1 MVLIKS
7 VLRILLLIFSFCFLA
22 CSIACVVIGA
32 IYALK
37 LGSFRSIKEFESE
50 FRSNFICYGL
60 IALGL
65 CMFVVAVIGFI
76 TIAAGNIFWTIVYP
90 VFLTAVLVLSIVLC
104 VHIFQTHNKVIKGDV
119 RNRLEEI
126 WQTKKADQENK
137 VKKINESLM
146 DFIQGTFKCC
156 GIEGR
161 DDYEK
166 NPSWG
171 YGNGTLPWSCCPKD
185 LIKCKKPNAY
195 KIGCHQT
202 FKQLLT
208 KYALYIK
215 YIPVA
220 VIGFEV
226 LAWITSI
233 AYLCMQF

>member
-37 LGSFRSIKEFESE
+37 LGLFRSIKEFESE

-90 VFLTAVLVLSIVLC
+90 AFLTAVLVLSIVLC

-126 WQTKKADQENK
+126 WQQTKKADQENK

-185 LIKCKKPNAY
+185 PIKCKKPNAY
-195 KIGCHQT
+195 KI
-202 FKQLLT
+202 
-208 KYALYIK
+208 
-215 YIPVA
+215 